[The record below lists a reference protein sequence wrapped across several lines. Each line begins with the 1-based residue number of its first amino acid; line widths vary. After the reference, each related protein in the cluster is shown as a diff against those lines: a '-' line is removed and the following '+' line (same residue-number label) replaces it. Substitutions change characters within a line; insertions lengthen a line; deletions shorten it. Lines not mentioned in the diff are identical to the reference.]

1 MVPVRE
7 RYARSVKVFVSQ
19 PLPEPSTT
27 EILAGFEVVTGRAG
41 AFAEEASR
49 HLPTADALVPT
60 PRERVDEPL
69 LALAPRLRVVANCA
83 VGTDNVDLEAC
94 RRRGVVVTNTPGIL
108 TAATADLAWLLI
120 LAVTRRFREG
130 DEVVRSGTWSGW
142 KPLELLGTSLEGKT
156 LGVYGMGRIG
166 SAVARRAEAFGMR
179 VIGVVAGDPP
189 EAFERLLAES
199 DVVSI
204 HAPLTPETRGR
215 FGAAELARMKE
226 GAVLVNTARGPI
238 VDEGALA
245 EAVASGRLG
254 GAGLDVFEREPAV
267 HPGLL
272 PLPNVV
278 LLPHLGSATREARLA
293 MARTACEEARRVLE
307 GKEPRN
313 RVA

>member
-1 MVPVRE
+1 M
-7 RYARSVKVFVSQ
+7 KVFVSQ

-27 EILAGFEVVTGRAG
+27 EILAGLEVVVGRAG
-41 AFAEEASR
+41 AWAGEAPL

-60 PRERVDEPL
+60 PRERVDDTI
-69 LALAPRLRVVANCA
+69 LALAPRLKVVANCA

-94 RRRGVVVTNTPGIL
+94 RRRGVVVTNTPGVL

-130 DEVVRSGTWSGW
+130 EAVVRSGTWSGW
-142 KPLELLGTSLEGKT
+142 KPLELLGSSLEGKT
-156 LGVYGMGRIG
+156 LGIYGMGRIG
-166 SAVARRAEAFGMR
+166 SAVARCGEAFGMS
-179 VIGVVAGDPP
+179 VVGVVAGDPP

-215 FGAAELARMKE
+215 FGAAELSRMKP
-226 GAVLVNTARGPI
+226 GAFLVNTARGPI
-238 VDEGALA
+238 VDEEALVKA
-245 EAVASGRLG
+245 LASGRLG

-278 LLPHLGSATREARLA
+278 LLPHLGSATRETRLA
-293 MARTACEEARRVLE
+293 MARAACEEARRVLAGE
-307 GKEPRN
+307 EPRN
-313 RVA
+313 RVV